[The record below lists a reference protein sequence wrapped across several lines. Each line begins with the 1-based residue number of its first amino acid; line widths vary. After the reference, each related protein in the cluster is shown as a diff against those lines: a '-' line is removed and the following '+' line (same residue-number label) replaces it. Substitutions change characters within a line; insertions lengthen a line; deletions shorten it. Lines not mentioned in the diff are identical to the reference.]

1 MGPVSP
7 QMMIMRIALA
17 KVQALPSTIDAM
29 PCKNPKGIA
38 GYAKEFLRFF
48 VVLKGFLLRFH
59 RHNILVGQAQVGS
72 SAYTCRARAAPHIR
86 RPATECPL
94 TTESETE

>member
-1 MGPVSP
+1 
-7 QMMIMRIALA
+7 
-17 KVQALPSTIDAM
+17 M

-86 RPATECPL
+86 RPATECPSRRKVKPSRKPAPSAAKTAFVGFSRTYCSL
-94 TTESETE
+94 SP